1 MRNSELD
8 RLLEKSVADALGL
21 SLPPVTNLPRRASG
35 KPQRAYPRKTAHRPL
50 VISTQYHRVAG
61 QAHA

>member
-1 MRNSELD
+1 MRNAELD

-21 SLPPVTNLPRRASG
+21 ALPPVSNLHRRAYG
-35 KPQRAYPRKTAHRPL
+35 KPHRAYPRKAAHRPL
-50 VISTQYHRVAG
+50 VISAHYHRVAG

>member
-1 MRNSELD
+1 MRDTDLD
-8 RLLEKSVADALGL
+8 RLLEKAVADALGL
-21 SLPPVTNLPRRASG
+21 GLPPVTNLHRRAYG
-35 KPQRAYPRKTAHRPL
+35 KPHRAYPRKAAHRPL